1 MIVSI
6 VIWIVIDAGNR
17 ADKQGARRG
26 GGRSDAGREEV
37 FRAWAGKPRQALRSN
52 PLRAPAGASL
62 RAGQASLACCAPSTQ
77 PLCQLPHSIPSSHPT
92 AAAHQAVLD
101 ARLHPRPT
109 NATSRR
115 SLDLERL
122 TELARAAAAAAN
134 GRDGGGST
142 SGDLAG
148 DGGAAY
154 SSTGGGSGGSA
165 YTEKLYFREG
175 AGGGSLRKRM
185 QQL

>member
-1 MIVSI
+1 MNPAGFLPVKPLPLWVVACGQAVADVVKFTTGMEVPYQEGLMLIVSTIVMIVSI

-17 ADKQGARRG
+17 ADKQ
-26 GGRSDAGREEV
+26 
-37 FRAWAGKPRQALRSN
+37 
-52 PLRAPAGASL
+52 
-62 RAGQASLACCAPSTQ
+62 
-77 PLCQLPHSIPSSHPT
+77 
-92 AAAHQAVLD
+92 AHQAVLD